1 MIRRPKKVD
10 ETPLPQAA
18 QVALPDDD
26 CRPLLRRGGVARA
39 SFAVGGDP
47 GRPIIAPGKPAEPAI
62 MSASET
68 NVNEDRLAARRER
81 DAGVALQ
88 IAPAGPVPTAER
100 RPADRQFGTDAFL
113 PDASH
118 DSTAAFGGC
127 MVDHGKAQR
136 SREKGPTAAK
146 SHLVTGSLA

>member
-26 CRPLLRRGGVARA
+26 CRPLLRRSGVARA

-47 GRPIIAPGKPAEPAI
+47 GWPIIAPGKSAEPAI

-68 NVNEDRLAARRER
+68 NVNEDRLAAQRGR
-81 DAGVALQ
+81 DAGIALQ

-100 RPADRQFGTDAFL
+100 HPANRQFGAGVFL

-136 SREKGPTAAK
+136 SQEKGPTAAK